1 LGSLA
6 WLKWL
11 IQVCRRFRK
20 PSLKL
25 RGNNSMGRMKEFS
38 IMMQEVQEHLDC
50 ISSLELEALVR
61 NIEMVLQERAL
72 DAEFEYLQNGEKVL
86 DSEADFTYN

>member
-1 LGSLA
+1 
-6 WLKWL
+6 
-11 IQVCRRFRK
+11 
-20 PSLKL
+20 
-25 RGNNSMGRMKEFS
+25 MGRVKEFS

>member
-1 LGSLA
+1 
-6 WLKWL
+6 
-11 IQVCRRFRK
+11 
-20 PSLKL
+20 
-25 RGNNSMGRMKEFS
+25 MGRVKEFS

-50 ISSLELEALVR
+50 MGSLELEALVR